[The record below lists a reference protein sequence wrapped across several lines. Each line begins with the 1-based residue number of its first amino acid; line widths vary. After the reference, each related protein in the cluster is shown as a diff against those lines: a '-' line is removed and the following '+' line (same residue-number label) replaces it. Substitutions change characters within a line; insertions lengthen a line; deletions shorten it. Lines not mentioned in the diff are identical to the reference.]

1 MTENTDTNK
10 LEELKV
16 KIENTEKKP
25 NEMGGFYFSSHFKIS
40 DPETGEVLVQAR
52 GD

>member
-1 MTENTDTNK
+1 MNTS
-10 LEELKV
+10 EQP
-16 KIENTEKKP
+16 EKQQTAEKSEPRP
-25 NEMGGFYFSSHFKIS
+25 NEQGGFYFSSFFKIT